1 MSMDSNND
9 RDTDFNLWAMSDPKT
24 GQYEVGASTRSP
36 WLGLGDWMVES
47 GGGFI
52 SLCLRWWDT
61 TQVWRSKSTG
71 WDDLSP
77 G

>member
-1 MSMDSNND
+1 MDSNND

-24 GQYEVGASTRSP
+24 GQYEVGRGSP
-36 WLGLGDWMVES
+36 WLGLGDGMVGS
-47 GGGFI
+47 GGGLI

-61 TQVWRSKSTG
+61 TRVWRSKSTG
-71 WDDLSP
+71 WDDPSP